1 MRATLT
7 PKQKRGLQ
15 RRDTIIKSAA
25 EVFLKNG
32 YEHTSVD
39 AIVARSG
46 GSRRN
51 IYEWFGNKD
60 VLFEAVVKHL
70 CDDLLISMS
79 DHEFKS
85 EDPEETLRIFGRV
98 FVKTLVSPP
107 IIALYR
113 LVIGESYRFPELS
126 RIFYESAPGAVISQM
141 ANFLTVCNN
150 RGTLKVENPDLTAR
164 ILVEM
169 MKGDL
174 HLKAV
179 IDPRP
184 VGTKNISATVDHAV
198 RIALHGIKHESAR

>member
-1 MRATLT
+1 MRATLI

-25 EVFLKNG
+25 EVFLEKG

-39 AIVARSG
+39 AILARSG

-60 VLFEAVVKHL
+60 ALFAAVVEHL

-79 DHEFKS
+79 AHELNS
-85 EDPEETLRIFGRV
+85 DDPEETLRKFGRV

-107 IIALYR
+107 VIALYR
-113 LVIGESYRFPELS
+113 LVIAESYRFPELS
-126 RIFYESAPGAVISQM
+126 RVFYDAAPGAVISQM
-141 ANFLTVCNN
+141 ANFLTLCND

-179 IDPRP
+179 IDPHARITRSIP
-184 VGTKNISATVDHAV
+184 ATVDHAIHV
-198 RIALHGIKHESAR
+198 AIHGLKP

>member
-1 MRATLT
+1 MRTTLT

-25 EVFLKNG
+25 EVFLENG

-60 VLFEAVVKHL
+60 ALFAAVVGHL

-79 DHEFKS
+79 DHDFKND
-85 EDPEETLRIFGRV
+85 DPEETLRIFGRV
-98 FVKTLVSPP
+98 FVETLVSPP
-107 IIALYR
+107 VIALYR
-113 LVIGESYRFPELS
+113 LVIAESYRFPELS
-126 RIFYESAPGAVISQM
+126 RIFYEAAPGAVITQM
-141 ANFLTVCNN
+141 AAFLKVCND
-150 RGTLKVENPDLTAR
+150 RGTLNVEKPELTAR

-169 MKGDL
+169 IKGDL

-179 IDPRP
+179 IDPSTPITTRIP
-184 VGTKNISATVDHAV
+184 AVVDHAIHV
-198 RIALHGIKHESAR
+198 ALRGLKP